1 LALKSV
7 HSSEKEGSQVNRLR
21 EAREARLLSRSEL
34 AQKANLSIATI
45 NKIEQG
51 KNGRPTLT
59 TMRKILNALGI
70 PPEKRELVFP

>member
-1 LALKSV
+1 VKT
-7 HSSEKEGSQVNRLR
+7 NRVRELR
-21 EAREARLLSRSEL
+21 EERLISRSEL
-34 AQKANLSIATI
+34 AQRAGLSISTI
-45 NKIEQG
+45 NRIEQG